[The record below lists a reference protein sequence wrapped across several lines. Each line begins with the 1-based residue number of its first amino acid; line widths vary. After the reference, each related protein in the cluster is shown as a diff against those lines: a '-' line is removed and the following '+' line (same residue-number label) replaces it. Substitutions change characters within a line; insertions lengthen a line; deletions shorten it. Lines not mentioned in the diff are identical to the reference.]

1 MHGTL
6 IHSPLEHH
14 AVATPEAS
22 ALSFNGE
29 ELCYRKLNE
38 QSNQMAHALLQSG
51 CKPEDRIGIF
61 LHKGLELGVAIYAIL
76 KAGCAFVPLD
86 PYMPVDRLYF
96 ILEDC
101 GIKSIVSSDALQ
113 SVINDLPAECNL
125 QKVFGVESE
134 LIFDQLSW
142 KAITALPT
150 LNPELPTVDQHLGYI
165 MYTSGST
172 GEPKGMIHTHASSN
186 CYADWGRHHV
196 RLTANDRVA
205 SHAPLHFDLS
215 IFDFFSTLRAGATV
229 VLVPEPVTRF
239 PASWT
244 SYIESERISV
254 VFTVPYTLIT
264 MVEQGAMDKRDLSS
278 LRWILF
284 GGEPYAPRQ
293 LKELIKALPSVRLTN
308 VYGPAEAPSCTC
320 YDIPDPFLNED
331 ESLPIGNM
339 SLNSE
344 ALIIDEDDNECTV
357 GEPGEL
363 CVRSSTL
370 TSGYWN
376 RPDLNATAFLTKECV
391 GCFPTVYYR
400 TGDQVV
406 QKSDGL
412 LRFLGRN
419 DRMIKTRGHRVELD
433 EVESALTKISGVSE
447 GAAYVVPDA
456 TGSVEI
462 VAQVTAKK
470 KFELTQGYLLDQLR
484 SQLPA
489 YAIPRSI
496 EIVQT
501 LPHSSSGKINR
512 KLLAEQHL
520 TRNGIALNHEHK

>member
-1 MHGTL
+1 VTCNAILLQGIMACEQQFPNGTRC
-6 IHSPLEHH
+6 
-14 AVATPEAS
+14 VS

-51 CKPEDRIGIF
+51 CKSEDRIGIF
-61 LHKGLELGVAIYAIL
+61 LHKGLELGVA
-76 KAGCAFVPLD
+76 
-86 PYMPVDRLYF
+86 
-96 ILEDC
+96 DC

-113 SVINDLPAECNL
+113 SVINDLPAECKL
-125 QKVFGVESE
+125 QKVFGVESQ

-150 LNPELPTVDQHLGYI
+150 LNPELPTIDQHPGYI

-186 CYADWGRHHV
+186 CYAEWGRHHV

-264 MVEQGAMDKRDLSS
+264 M
-278 LRWILF
+278 
-284 GGEPYAPRQ
+284 
-293 LKELIKALPSVRLTN
+293 
-308 VYGPAEAPSCTC
+308 PAEAPSCTC
-320 YDIPDPFLNED
+320 YDIPVPFLCED

-339 SLNSE
+339 SLNST

-370 TSGYWN
+370 TSGY
-376 RPDLNATAFLTKECV
+376 
-391 GCFPTVYYR
+391 
-400 TGDQVV
+400 
-406 QKSDGL
+406 S
-412 LRFLGRN
+412 
-419 DRMIKTRGHRVELD
+419 
-433 EVESALTKISGVSE
+433 
-447 GAAYVVPDA
+447 
-456 TGSVEI
+456 
-462 VAQVTAKK
+462 
-470 KFELTQGYLLDQLR
+470 
-484 SQLPA
+484 
-489 YAIPRSI
+489 
-496 EIVQT
+496 
-501 LPHSSSGKINR
+501 
-512 KLLAEQHL
+512 LAEK
-520 TRNGIALNHEHK
+520 IE